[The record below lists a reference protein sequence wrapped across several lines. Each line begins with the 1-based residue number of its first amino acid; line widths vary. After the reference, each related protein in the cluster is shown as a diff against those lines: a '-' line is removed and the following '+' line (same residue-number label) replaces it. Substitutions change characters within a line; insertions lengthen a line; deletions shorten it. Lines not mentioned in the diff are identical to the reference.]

1 MDYYEIIVTPDAETD
16 LTELR
21 NYIADVLLVPETAL
35 TYIRNIRKEISKLAY
50 MAASVAPV
58 LDEPWRSRGI
68 RRIITGNFYVY
79 YRIDSETRRVYV
91 LNIIYSKRD
100 QLRMLSKMNI
110 D

>member
-1 MDYYEIIVTPDAETD
+1 
-16 LTELR
+16 
-21 NYIADVLLVPETAL
+21 
-35 TYIRNIRKEISKLAY
+35 
-50 MAASVAPV
+50 VAPV